1 MDLIRAE
8 MLEAQARS
16 ARGEPEFGWDTYA
29 QQCVRVTV
37 TGPTTVG
44 DLISIRAARC
54 TCGDNGDPEGV
65 CRLWLCATVPDRQ
78 TFVIINEMIMRPA
91 GFATAPAIDVTGMP
105 LLQRAELSV
114 LQGLG
119 DGLQNWTK
127 SVSNAEYTAL
137 SGA

>member
-1 MDLIRAE
+1 M
-8 MLEAQARS
+8 S
-16 ARGEPEFGWDTYA
+16 ALTLRH
-29 QQCVRVTV
+29 
-37 TGPTTVG
+37 
-44 DLISIRAARC
+44 
-54 TCGDNGDPEGV
+54 
-65 CRLWLCATVPDRQ
+65 RQ

-105 LLQRAELSV
+105 LLKRAELSV

-137 SGA
+137 PGA